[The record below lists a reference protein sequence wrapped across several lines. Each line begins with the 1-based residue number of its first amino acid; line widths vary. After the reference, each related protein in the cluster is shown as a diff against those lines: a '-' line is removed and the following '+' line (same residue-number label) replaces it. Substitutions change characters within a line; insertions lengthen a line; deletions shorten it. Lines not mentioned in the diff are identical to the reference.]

1 MPFPAGLALIT
12 VSGTVAEFP
21 AGGVASGS
29 ISFTSPAWLTGPTDN
44 SVVPP
49 FTKTVQL
56 AADGSFSVQLPATN
70 DPDWSPSGWAY
81 TVKIVAGE
89 QVFRASL
96 QLPYNGGPVDV
107 ADVLQTTAPVA
118 GQSYVLLASRGAP
131 NGVASLDGSGQV
143 SAVQLTAVQA
153 QLNPADWATFK
164 ATDHGLAGWTFDP
177 IQVQGGTPA
186 LATSGLSYVA
196 RIRALTSVISN
207 ILIHLVTAGS
217 GLTAGQCFAT
227 LHNDAGAQ
235 LGAGAVTADQAA
247 NWASGGL
254 KVMPLQVAQAV
265 TPGAFYRVRYWFNGT
280 TGPSLS
286 RAINSNTAILNA
298 GLSTPN
304 FRFSTA
310 DSGLTTA
317 ASAPSNIGTQ
327 TGGATA
333 HWIGLS

>member
-1 MPFPAGLALIT
+1 MPFPAGLTLIT

-70 DPDWSPSGWAY
+70 DPDWSPTGWAY

-107 ADVLQTTAPVA
+107 ADVLQPTAPVA
-118 GQSYVLLASRGAP
+118 GQSYVLLASRGAA

-143 SAVQLTAVQA
+143 PLSQLTLVQSQIDA
-153 QLNPADWATFK
+153 GLSGLARP
-164 ATDHGLAGWTFDP
+164 TDHNLAGWTFDP
-177 IQVQGGTPA
+177 AHVQAGTVVPTA
-186 LATSGLSYVA
+186 GLSHVV
-196 RIRALTSVISN
+196 RVRALTSVISN
-207 ILIHLVTAGS
+207 ILLHLTAGGS
-217 GLTAGQCFAT
+217 ALTAGQCFAT

-235 LGAGAVTADQAA
+235 LGAGAITADQATA
-247 NWASGGL
+247 WATGGL
-254 KVMPLQVAQAV
+254 KVMPLTVAQAV
-265 TPGAFYRVRYWFNGT
+265 TPNAWYRIRFWFNGT
-280 TGPSLS
+280 TGPTLS
-286 RAINSNTAILNA
+286 RAVNSSSAILNA
-298 GLSTPN
+298 GLSAPN
-304 FRFSTA
+304 FRYSTA
-310 DSGLTTA
+310 DAGLTTG

-327 TGGATA
+327 TGGPTA
-333 HWIGLS
+333 WWAAVS